1 MRPHFLTVFP
11 NVGAKTKQ
19 VLELVGTAI
28 DKLLKGP
35 LESDKH
41 DLPLMSLQQ
50 FGDYADPSSASL
62 KTDRNVRFS
71 HGIIGDYDGE
81 QLAPEEVVEKL
92 NRAQME
98 AKVKTTAS
106 HRPDAPRC
114 HILCW
119 YSEPRSIDRDFHH
132 RMLARLNGALG
143 GGVLN
148 AESLPFSQGFFI
160 GAVHGG
166 HPVEVFDSEGGAID
180 TLDDLDEIASYEFVS
195 KSKTKA
201 ANGANGSR
209 LDKEAFLKQIRSAA
223 HWYQPTYSIAGICAF
238 EGVPLLDAHR
248 LLEEAFAAG
257 EPDKND
263 PRQRKAHR
271 KWKSN
276 RDAIPQRLLDIYGKQ
291 WCEDEAKLD
300 ETEGKLDELD
310 ERSGTDTSGDTN
322 AGGDSD
328 NSRQQQSAGPGD
340 KTDAGTAGPSV
351 NGDRASQAQRH
362 WGGEPSFRDP
372 WTEPEPATWPTDTLP
387 ASVNDMISLT
397 SEATGVDP
405 GAQALTAL
413 AAVSGA
419 APKNSRL
426 APYGADE
433 IWRVPPLLWFM
444 IIAPSG
450 FRKTALDT
458 PFAALQQRHNEIW
471 QRFAEMLA
479 DWQALSQEE
488 KRETHKPDE
497 PHAFIVVDTT
507 PERLQVTLSKSNR
520 GTLLKRDELAAFFGF
535 GRYNQDKG
543 AAERSSYLES
553 YEAGPYT
560 VMRIGRD
567 SLHIKVN
574 GLTIYGCI
582 QPARLK
588 QFKGLDDDG
597 LLQRFIVY
605 RARPAVQGR
614 PRATIPGKAEFDAKI
629 DKLALMGGCFYH
641 TEPEAADMIRRLEA
655 DALDYATVSDFG
667 PGFQGFC
674 AKLHGTCARL
684 ALVLHL
690 LECNNPKVATVR
702 TDTVGKADRIVRE
715 FILPHA
721 ADFYRTLS
729 EDRVELTRN
738 IAAWLLTDA
747 PAALRAS
754 DFGRHIRAC
763 RDLSLAELN
772 QALDPLVGGGWLSPK
787 LPFPTNRAWR
797 LDPRVRSV
805 LSHRIATALSRRENA
820 RKLIEKIGVSA
831 HGEDDE

>member
-1 MRPHFLTVFP
+1 MRPRFLTVFP
-11 NVGAKTKQ
+11 NVGAETKQ
-19 VLELVGTAI
+19 VLELVGKAI

-81 QLAPEEVVEKL
+81 RLAPEEIVEKL
-92 NRAQME
+92 NRAQIE

-387 ASVNDMISLT
+387 PSVNDMISVT

-543 AAERSSYLES
+543 AAERSFYLES
-553 YEAGPYT
+553 YEGAPYT
-560 VMRIGRD
+560 VLRIGRD
-567 SLHIKVN
+567 SIHINVN
-574 GLTIYGCI
+574 GLTVYGCI
-582 QPARLK
+582 QPDRLK
-588 QFKGLDDDG
+588 QFTDLEDDG
-597 LLQRFIVY
+597 LLPRFITY
-605 RARPAVQGR
+605 RLRGAAASRPVG
-614 PRATIPGKAEFDAKI
+614 PIPGKVAFDDTIA
-629 DKLALMGGCFYH
+629 KLADMPGRPYRS
-641 TEPEAADMIRRLEA
+641 TQESADIIRKLEA
-655 DALDYATVSDFG
+655 EALDYAKLTDLG
-667 PGFQGFC
+667 PGFSAFC
-674 AKLHGTCARL
+674 AKLHGTLARL
-684 ALVLHL
+684 ALILHML
-690 LECNNPKVATVR
+690 QHPDPDDRMVDP
-702 TDTVGKADRIVRE
+702 DTVIQADRIVRG
-715 FILPHA
+715 FILPSA
-721 ADFYRTLS
+721 VDFYHGLS
-729 EDRVELTRN
+729 EERVERTRA
-738 IAAWLLTDA
+738 IAGWLLTSA
-747 PAALRAS
+747 PDVIQR
-754 DFGRHIRAC
+754 
-763 RDLSLAELN
+763 
-772 QALDPLVGGGWLSPK
+772 
-787 LPFPTNRAWR
+787 
-797 LDPRVRSV
+797 
-805 LSHRIATALSRRENA
+805 
-820 RKLIEKIGVSA
+820 
-831 HGEDDE
+831 